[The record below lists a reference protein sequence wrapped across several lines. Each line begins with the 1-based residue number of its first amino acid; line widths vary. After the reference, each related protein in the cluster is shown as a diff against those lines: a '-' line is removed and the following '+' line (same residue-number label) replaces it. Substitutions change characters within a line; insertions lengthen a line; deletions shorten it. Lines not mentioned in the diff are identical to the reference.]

1 MDDCQKNRGS
11 AALAEIATRD
21 GERLSPGLRL
31 TALAALAS
39 LVLATLQTAE
49 AQTNPSA
56 PQPFIEEQ
64 RQQERTAHCANNKSS
79 ALMPG
84 SPAQPPLPQPV
95 CRHQKPLASPSR
107 TSCWKGKWHTNSN
120 GCCPL
125 RP

>member
-49 AQTNPSA
+49 AQTNPAA

-64 RQQERTAHCANNKSS
+64 RQQERTR
-79 ALMPG
+79 AL
-84 SPAQPPLPQPV
+84 
-95 CRHQKPLASPSR
+95 R
-107 TSCWKGKWHTNSN
+107 
-120 GCCPL
+120 
-125 RP
+125 